1 MIEIE
6 SYLFQLSISAIYF
19 NYNNLGIS
27 RYLSTRKYSKS
38 ERYKVTVCIPR
49 FAASTF
55 SSFFFFFLRVNSN
68 LTWVHCSRTVQYCS
82 YTVYVLKNIKIRSHD
97 TIYTFKNYFATV
109 FSVFSNNKLNP
120 NGPKTK
126 QAKFDSFNLVHC
138 SILLSTFD
146 FMCNPAKGTQIV
158 K

>member
-1 MIEIE
+1 MIGIE
-6 SYLFQLSISAIYF
+6 SYLFQLSMSDIYF

-38 ERYKVTVCIPR
+38 ERYK
-49 FAASTF
+49 
-55 SSFFFFFLRVNSN
+55 
-68 LTWVHCSRTVQYCS
+68 
-82 YTVYVLKNIKIRSHD
+82 
-97 TIYTFKNYFATV
+97 
-109 FSVFSNNKLNP
+109 
-120 NGPKTK
+120 TK
-126 QAKFDSFNLVHC
+126 QSKFDSFNLVHC